1 MPIAENESTS
11 GGITEERTTV
21 DKRKFLV
28 VIDPSHE
35 QTIELDRMVEI
46 IRGRRRATLAEVH
59 LFIGFESEDKSD
71 PNILDEIFRGP
82 EWTRQLIQPLIEL
95 DVDFTVDYFWAKHWQ
110 RSIVD
115 AVKRY
120 DCDAI
125 ILSKSS
131 AENKSGIADSKWA
144 LLRRAQCEVVI
155 VGTDSGGPLNCI
167 LASVNIQSQDPE
179 RQALNEKI
187 LNRGK
192 TLAKFY
198 GAKFHVVNSYK
209 SAEDFPDRERIQL
222 MTDLPR
228 ENIHRDMG
236 RPEDIISAVVTKVN
250 ADLVILGTKARQGLR
265 TSLRSNVSEKIID
278 KLTVDVIALN

>member
-1 MPIAENESTS
+1 ME
-11 GGITEERTTV
+11 
-21 DKRKFLV
+21 KRKFLV
-28 VIDPSHE
+28 VVDPSHE

-46 IRGRRRATLAEVH
+46 IRGRERATLAEVH

-71 PNILDEIFRGP
+71 PNIPEEIFRGR
-82 EWTRQLIQPLIEL
+82 EWMRELIRPLIEL
-95 DVDFTVDYFWAKHWQ
+95 DVDFTAECFWTRHWQ
-110 RSIVD
+110 HSIVN

-131 AENKSGIADSKWA
+131 AENKRGIADSKWA
-144 LLRRAQCEVVI
+144 LLRRAECEIVI
-155 VGTDSGGPLNCI
+155 VGPNSGGPLKCI
-167 LASVNIQSQDPE
+167 LAAVNIQTEDPE
-179 RQALNEKI
+179 YQALNKKI

-198 GAKFHVVNSYK
+198 GAEFHVVNAYK
-209 SAEDFPDRERIQL
+209 SADDFPDRDRIQR

-236 RPEDIISAVVTKVN
+236 RADDIVSGVATKVN
-250 ADLVILGTKARQGLR
+250 ADLVILGITARQGLGV
-265 TSLRSNVSEKIID
+265 SLRGNVSEKVID

>member
-1 MPIAENESTS
+1 
-11 GGITEERTTV
+11 V

-28 VIDPSHE
+28 VVDPSHE
-35 QTIELDRMVEI
+35 QTLELDRMVEI
-46 IRGRRRATLAEVH
+46 IRGRQRATLAEVH

-71 PNILDEIFRGP
+71 PNILDEVFRGR
-82 EWTRQLIQPLIEL
+82 EWMRELVRPLIEL
-95 DVDFTVDYFWAKHWQ
+95 DVDFTVEYFWTRHWQ
-110 RSIVD
+110 RSIVN

-131 AENKSGIADSKWA
+131 VENKRGIADSKWA
-144 LLRRAQCEVVI
+144 LLRRAECEVVI
-155 VGTDSGGPLNCI
+155 VGTASGGPLKCI
-167 LASVNIQSQDPE
+167 LASVNMQTEDPE
-179 RQALNEKI
+179 FQALNEKI

-198 GAKFHVVNSYK
+198 GAEFHVVNAYK
-209 SAEDFPDRERIQL
+209 GAEDFPDRERIQL

-236 RPEDIISAVVTKVN
+236 RAEDIISGVVTKVN
-250 ADLVILGTKARQGLR
+250 ADLVILGTKAGRGLR
-265 TSLRSNVSEKIID
+265 PSLRGNVNEKVID
-278 KLTVDVIALN
+278 KLKVDVIALN